1 MLYTFL
7 QYAHI
12 CHQYCVA
19 WAKLI
24 YMAQAQGT
32 GSAAQPVAGQANDST
47 KGPDRNR
54 RGTQG
59 RDMKMKLS
67 KLNLKKAPEKVQDAS
82 KPLTGKIFYLD
93 LTSKIISEKLEKDIK
108 ELGGTV
114 EGFLSKEI
122 SYLITNKK
130 EATNAKALKYMCS
143 RKRPQPAKNT
153 GESSNHQSCK
163 KNCQEEI
170 TPKKVEKGLVSRGK
184 SLVKKAIK
192 EQDFLP
198 ENSIL
203 SNAWNWGVNILHIEE
218 AKRYIEEKKK
228 GLLKVKKPQTQSSVK
243 PVSKGPVRRKIKSTK
258 LPSPYLKVEDS
269 KSNYKPHYLVL
280 PILRSF
286 QSPKTNPSNKVDKKE
301 MTQEVFTQPTRGGVN
316 SARVKDGLSKKRLEL
331 KNQKGHP
338 HWEEC
343 LCGSGPIKNFFS
355 CLNTHVLTQ
364 KHKNFAMS
372 NLYQNVDNL
381 IAEFEFDF
389 VDLPKCRNDPKRM
402 RMQRF
407 KEPRKKE
414 DDCQTNLISQ
424 MKDLENMEIDII
436 RVVNSAEQ
444 LPGVNTMHKT
454 GCCTEH
460 NTSCTHTG
468 FVPNTN
474 CVMNSI
480 SLQPICNSTPPVCL
494 KPGIPVSIDDE
505 EMLCIVYSENNLH
518 TNERPENDI
527 EVFTV
532 APNELDTAVQKCC
545 PAFMGNGHEEK
556 ASFLSPS
563 TCIKTSA
570 FHPETANL
578 SDRTPHKLPLETNAE
593 YEKSEQTYLLKQ
605 PDNPSNQQS
614 DGSSSSR
621 LHRKVKMLKR
631 NRKVEDKHST
641 LEYKVS
647 IPQELGLSLQHESLL
662 ALFESSKEDYEFF
675 GFTCGSM
682 NVSSK
687 TVDNRDSSERLCC
700 LFSHTSSSCYTF
712 DGF

>member
-1 MLYTFL
+1 
-7 QYAHI
+7 
-12 CHQYCVA
+12 
-19 WAKLI
+19 
-24 YMAQAQGT
+24 
-32 GSAAQPVAGQANDST
+32 
-47 KGPDRNR
+47 
-54 RGTQG
+54 
-59 RDMKMKLS
+59 MKMKLS
-67 KLNLKKAPEKVQDAS
+67 KVNLKKAPEKVQDAS
-82 KPLTGKIFYLD
+82 KPFTGKIFYLD

-130 EATNAKALKYMCS
+130 EATNAKVLKYMCS

-163 KNCQEEI
+163 NYCQEEI
-170 TPKKVEKGLVSRGK
+170 TPKKAEKGLVSRGK

-203 SNAWNWGVNILHIEE
+203 SNAWNWGVKILHIEE

-228 GLLKVKKPQTQSSVK
+228 GLLKVKKPQTQSVK
-243 PVSKGPVRRKIKSTK
+243 PVSKGPVRRKIKPTK

-269 KSNYKPHYLVL
+269 KSQYKPHYLVL

-286 QSPKTNPSNKVDKKE
+286 QSPKTNTSNKVDKKVSV
-301 MTQEVFTQPTRGGVN
+301 TTKVTAVKQ
-316 SARVKDGLSKKRLEL
+316 SAAKHDGRNDRFKLKEQKKRGYCECCLEKYDDL
-331 KNQKGHP
+331 
-338 HWEEC
+338 E
-343 LCGSGPIKNFFS
+343 S
-355 CLNTHVLTQ
+355 HVLTQ
-364 KHKNFAMS
+364 KHNNFAKS

-454 GCCTEH
+454 GCCTEQ

-474 CVMNSI
+474 CEMKSI

-505 EMLCIVYSENNLH
+505 EMLCIVYSENNLY

-532 APNELDTAVQKCC
+532 LAPNELDTAVQKCC
-545 PAFMGNGHEEK
+545 PAFMGNGHEEN

-563 TCIKTSA
+563 TCVKTSA

-578 SDRTPHKLPLETNAE
+578 SDRTPHKLPLETNTE
-593 YEKSEQTYLLKQ
+593 YEKSEQTYLLKL
-605 PDNPSNQQS
+605 PDNPSNHQS

-631 NRKVEDKHST
+631 NRKIEDRHST

-687 TVDNRDSSERLCC
+687 TVDNQDSSERLWC
-700 LFSHTSSSCYTF
+700 LFSHTSSSCCTF